1 MTPFGTLYLLPVPL
15 LPGTAAAVLS
25 PQVLDTARGLT
36 HFLAENVRTARRH
49 LSDWALGRPI
59 EALHMAELSQRT
71 PDADLPGLLAPLLNG
86 VSVGVMSEAGCP
98 GVADPGARAV
108 AWAHAQGCPVVPLVG
123 PSSLLLAL
131 MASGFSGQD
140 FVFHGYLPIERGA
153 RQRAIQQLERTVQRT
168 GQTQLF
174 IETPYRNQALLATL
188 LATCQPDTHL
198 CIAADLTAPDAL
210 VRTLPIRQWRQQTPD
225 LHKRPAIFLL
235 GR

>member
-1 MTPFGTLYLLPVPL
+1 MTAFGTLYLLPVPL
-15 LPGTAAAVLS
+15 FPGTATAVLS

-36 HFLAENVRTARRH
+36 YFLAENVRTARRH
-49 LSDWALGRPI
+49 LSEWRLGRPI
-59 EALHMAELSQRT
+59 ETLHIAELSQRT
-71 PDADLPGLLAPLLNG
+71 PDTDLPGLLAPLRAG
-86 VSVGVMSEAGCP
+86 TSVGVMSEAGCP

-108 AWAHAQGCPVVPLVG
+108 AWAHAQGGPVVPLVG

-140 FVFHGYLPIERGA
+140 FAFHGYLPIERGA
-153 RQRAIQQLERTVQRT
+153 RQQAILQLERTVQRT

-174 IETPYRNQALLATL
+174 IETPYRNQALLTTL
-188 LATCQPDTHL
+188 LATCQPGTYL
-198 CIAADLTAPDAL
+198 CVAADLTAANAL
-210 VRTLPIRQWRQQTPD
+210 VRTQTVRQWRAHVPE

>member
-15 LPGTAAAVLS
+15 LPGTTTEVLS

-49 LSDWALGRPI
+49 LSSWALGQPI
-59 EALHMAELSQRT
+59 EALRIDELSQRT
-71 PDADLPGLLAPLLNG
+71 PNADLPRLLAPLLAG
-86 VSVGVMSEAGCP
+86 ASIGVMSEAGCP

-140 FVFHGYLPIERGA
+140 FAFHGYLPIEQGE

-174 IETPYRNQALLATL
+174 IETPYRNKALLATL
-188 LATCQPDTHL
+188 LATCQPNTRL
-198 CIAADLTAPDAL
+198 CVAADLTAPSAL
-210 VRTLPIRQWRQQTPD
+210 VHTQAIRQWRQHVPD